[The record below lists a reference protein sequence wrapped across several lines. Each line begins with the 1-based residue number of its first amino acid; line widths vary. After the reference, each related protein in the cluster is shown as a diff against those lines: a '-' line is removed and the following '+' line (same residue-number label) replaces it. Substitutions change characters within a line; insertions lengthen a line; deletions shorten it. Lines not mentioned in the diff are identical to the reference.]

1 MLQKRFID
9 RGVVVMELLKNV
21 DFLIFLGWTLC
32 TFFVCLMIVICVIVN
47 CKSDEVIKKNDF
59 LEKRKR

>member
-1 MLQKRFID
+1 
-9 RGVVVMELLKNV
+9 MELLKNV

-47 CKSDEVIKKNDF
+47 CKSDEVIKRIDL